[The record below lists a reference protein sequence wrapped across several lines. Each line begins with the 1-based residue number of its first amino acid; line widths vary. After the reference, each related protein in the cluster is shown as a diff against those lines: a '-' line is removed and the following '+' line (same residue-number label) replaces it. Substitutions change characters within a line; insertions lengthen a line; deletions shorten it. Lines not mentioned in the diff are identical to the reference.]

1 MFKDGEAMKM
11 KELESKHG
19 LPEIELYDFAI
30 EEERD
35 V

>member
-1 MFKDGEAMKM
+1 M

-19 LPEIELYDFAI
+19 LPEIELYDFAV